1 MSRGWR
7 CSFLL
12 GAAAL
17 AIATAGTPQVQAEP
31 GDKTAPNA
39 ESANAFSGTSVKHAK
54 AVVMP
59 IDTGRNSITLL
70 EGNGESYEV
79 MVDRN
84 IGNVGN
90 LQLGDMVSATFSR
103 ALLLRADKSSS
114 SGIRERIDKGYATGP
129 SLRSSLSMYRV
140 EAVTTAV
147 EVDRDKRLLTLRGPT
162 RTVVLQAS
170 SDSLLDGLI
179 MVFWFRSTP
188 TRIAWPNST
197 ICATASTRHAVDGWE
212 NLTC

>member
-17 AIATAGTPQVQAEP
+17 VIGTAGAAGTPPVQAEP
-31 GDKTAPNA
+31 GDETAPNG
-39 ESANAFSGTSVKHAK
+39 ESANAFSGTSIKHAK
-54 AVVMP
+54 AVVIA

-114 SGIRERIDKGYATGP
+114 SGVRERIDKGYATGP

-140 EAVTTAV
+140 EAVTTVV

-170 SDSLLDGLI
+170 SDSLLDGLQPGDS
-179 MVFWFRSTP
+179 VRVDYVE
-188 TRIAWPNST
+188 
-197 ICATASTRHAVDGWE
+197 ATAVQILRDGE
-212 NLTC
+212 PLH